1 MGRGVFEVKVD
12 VDKGNGR
19 GSMKRGKYI
28 GKDLEGEPMYELTQG
43 EQTFLC
49 VISIGLM
56 CMLVTLGT
64 ALIMKM
70 TGLI

>member
-1 MGRGVFEVKVD
+1 
-12 VDKGNGR
+12 
-19 GSMKRGKYI
+19 MKRGKYI

>member
-1 MGRGVFEVKVD
+1 

-19 GSMKRGKYI
+19 GGMKRGKYI